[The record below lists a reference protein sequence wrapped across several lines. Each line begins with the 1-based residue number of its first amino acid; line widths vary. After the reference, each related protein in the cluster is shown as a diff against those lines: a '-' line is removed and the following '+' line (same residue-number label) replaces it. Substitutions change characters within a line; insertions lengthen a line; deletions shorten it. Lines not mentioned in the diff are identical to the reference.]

1 MTGRTELLRF
11 FLDKSKN
18 KFSILSSYFYRKDT
32 LMNRLQDKV
41 AIITGASSG
50 VGKCIAESFAAE
62 GAKVM
67 LFARKENLLTEIVN
81 DIKAKGGEASFLAGS
96 VTDQKA
102 VEEVFKKTVDA
113 YGKVDI
119 VVNDAGI
126 GGYYGAADVPD
137 KECYDLF
144 DTNAM
149 GSKYMLPNK
158 KGVFVFIGS
167 VGGLLGHA
175 GAAYALSKG
184 AMVNLAR
191 QVAVEYHLEGIRSN
205 AICPDGIMTPFIYD
219 FEADTWKNTCEEHV
233 VKATTGHICAGTP
246 LCQPEEVASL
256 ALFLASDESSA
267 VNGQA
272 IVCDHGANL

>member
-149 GSKYMLPNK
+149 GSTWPCRCGLRAVQGRHGQPRTAGCRRISSGRHPQQCNLPRR
-158 KGVFVFIGS
+158 
-167 VGGLLGHA
+167 H
-175 GAAYALSKG
+175 YD
-184 AMVNLAR
+184 
-191 QVAVEYHLEGIRSN
+191 AVYLR
-205 AICPDGIMTPFIYD
+205 
-219 FEADTWKNTCEEHV
+219 
-233 VKATTGHICAGTP
+233 
-246 LCQPEEVASL
+246 L
-256 ALFLASDESSA
+256 
-267 VNGQA
+267 
-272 IVCDHGANL
+272 

>member
-149 GSKYMLPNK
+149 GSTSAPSAACLAMPVRLTRCPRAPWSTSHGRLPSNIIWK
-158 KGVFVFIGS
+158 AS
-167 VGGLLGHA
+167 
-175 GAAYALSKG
+175 AAMQSAPTAL
-184 AMVNLAR
+184 
-191 QVAVEYHLEGIRSN
+191 
-205 AICPDGIMTPFIYD
+205 
-219 FEADTWKNTCEEHV
+219 
-233 VKATTGHICAGTP
+233 
-246 LCQPEEVASL
+246 
-256 ALFLASDESSA
+256 
-267 VNGQA
+267 
-272 IVCDHGANL
+272 

>member
-149 GSKYMLPNK
+149 GSRS
-158 KGVFVFIGS
+158 ICS
-167 VGGLLGHA
+167 
-175 GAAYALSKG
+175 
-184 AMVNLAR
+184 R
-191 QVAVEYHLEGIRSN
+191 IRR
-205 AICPDGIMTPFIYD
+205 
-219 FEADTWKNTCEEHV
+219 
-233 VKATTGHICAGTP
+233 
-246 LCQPEEVASL
+246 AS
-256 ALFLASDESSA
+256 SYSSA
-267 VNGQA
+267 PSAACLAMPVRLTRCPRA
-272 IVCDHGANL
+272 PWSTSHGRLPSNIIWKASAAMQSAPTAL

>member
-149 GSKYMLPNK
+149 GSK
-158 KGVFVFIGS
+158 
-167 VGGLLGHA
+167 
-175 GAAYALSKG
+175 
-184 AMVNLAR
+184 
-191 QVAVEYHLEGIRSN
+191 VAVEYHLEGIRSN

>member
-126 GGYYGAADVPD
+126 GGYYGA
-137 KECYDLF
+137 
-144 DTNAM
+144 
-149 GSKYMLPNK
+149 GSMRFVREGLKYMLPNK

>member
-149 GSKYMLPNK
+149 GS
-158 KGVFVFIGS
+158 I
-167 VGGLLGHA
+167 GHA